1 MVTGMIAGAGPWPSR
16 VREHGRAPPACRAD
30 HRELLGRAQ
39 ILDLER
45 ALKELPSCEREPA
58 ADAGE
63 AAIGQRRGAPGAVDP
78 GGEGRDG
85 GLHRAAV
92 RAALSGGEESR
103 RPSRTL
109 VVVRPQLVVRGSTG
123 SAPEA

>member
-1 MVTGMIAGAGPWPSR
+1 PLVRCGRARPTPWSKARPRGTHRQWGVVPMVTGTIAGAGPWPSR

-85 GLHRAAV
+85 GLH
-92 RAALSGGEESR
+92 
-103 RPSRTL
+103 
-109 VVVRPQLVVRGSTG
+109 
-123 SAPEA
+123 